1 MKKDQ
6 AKILA
11 AALYKAS
18 ADKKGKELDK
28 VIANFSAYLSQHRLV
43 SMIPN
48 ILGQLENIHFLKEGI
63 IAAKITSREEL
74 AQAEIKKLSDLIKVK
89 TKQAVVVKTEIDQ
102 ELIGGVVVK
111 YNDKIID
118 MSIKHQLNNLAKQLS
133 N

>member
-18 ADKKGKELDK
+18 GDKKGKELDK
-28 VIANFSAYLSQHRLV
+28 MIANFSAYLSQHRLLP
-43 SMIPN
+43 MIPN

-63 IAAKITSREEL
+63 IATKITSREEL
-74 AQAEIKKLSDLIKVK
+74 AQAEIKKISDLIKAK
-89 TKQAVVVKTEIDQ
+89 TKKEVVVKTEIDK